1 MYYGRK
7 KGIIIG
13 AVIAVVVILLTIISI
28 VVVLKTD
35 LFKSSKTL
43 FWKYTSIQLESFEQ
57 TPNMQLQEIEKLKLQ
72 SPYILQGELTLDEDS
87 EDTSTLPNIKLIVN
101 AENDKTNE
109 YSHIKSKIEYENN
122 TMFDLDYVKNDNIYA
137 LKSDEIINGYL
148 GIKNENLKVL
158 FQKLGVQD
166 TSSIPDEIAIN
177 NYSEIFKFSKEE
189 LEHIKETYKNVI
201 ENAITSESYSRQT
214 GAILEKNG
222 TSYKTTSYRLDLTSD
237 QIVSIVQNIL
247 NTLKTDSIT
256 LNLIVEKAKLLG
268 MTDEEITI
276 EDLTTAI
283 DEAIS
288 EISQEQFQD
297 ISFVVYNYKGKTIQ
311 AEVIAKNV
319 SKTTIC
325 TQKGNTKIAYEN
337 YEEGNNITIEITSNL
352 TTTQS
357 NIETKIDIDNETQVN
372 ISIMNNGSASQ
383 KSLNT
388 TCEIAVVNGEN
399 EVKATYNQT
408 IEFVDEL
415 EETVTLDETNC
426 VILNDYSKEDVTG
439 LLEAIEER
447 IVQVMNE
454 KIQSIVAYSVMNNM
468 QNNVTNNQ
476 NNNST
481 NSISDQIRNI
491 GQGNNIYNTADAFN
505 QKFKQYIG
513 ENVVGLDVKA
523 LLGAIRMN
531 NAENSTNKIK
541 IIYANNMTEATT
553 QEQIQ
558 AVENQIENT
567 QIYKVEAKYSETT
580 KLIEEIKIAE

>member
-325 TQKGNTKIAYEN
+325 TQKGNTKIAYQN

-481 NSISDQIRNI
+481 NSISD
-491 GQGNNIYNTADAFN
+491 
-505 QKFKQYIG
+505 
-513 ENVVGLDVKA
+513 
-523 LLGAIRMN
+523 
-531 NAENSTNKIK
+531 
-541 IIYANNMTEATT
+541 
-553 QEQIQ
+553 
-558 AVENQIENT
+558 
-567 QIYKVEAKYSETT
+567 
-580 KLIEEIKIAE
+580 